1 MEHRI
6 EIATAHIDVHRL
18 DPMVAWDD
26 SAMPADR
33 APSVLIT
40 GIHSDHGFAISHRFR
55 REGWFVIGCDQG
67 TTTGRNA
74 RVHLSADLT
83 SEEDC
88 RRVAQRASKL
98 GNGIDCVVNCADVH
112 MDGPVEEFGSRA
124 WDVMMDVNVK
134 SVFLLSTACMP
145 YLEQMHGSIVA
156 IAPGIDHTTG
166 AEHAV
171 HDASRAAVIA
181 LMTSLTEELAQHGIH
196 VHVVTPDA
204 AGAALPADDVADLVW
219 AAAGFDSEGHELSFA
234 HAH

>member
-1 MEHRI
+1 
-6 EIATAHIDVHRL
+6 
-18 DPMVAWDD
+18 
-26 SAMPADR
+26 MPADR

-55 REGWFVIGCDQG
+55 REGWFVVGCDHG

-74 RVHLSADLT
+74 RAHITADLT
-83 SEEDC
+83 KEEDC
-88 RRVAQRASKL
+88 RRAAARAAKL

-112 MDGPVEEFGSRA
+112 LDGPVEEFGSQA

-145 YLEQMHGSIVA
+145 YLEELHGSIVA
-156 IAPGIDHTTG
+156 VAPGVDTRAG

-181 LMTSLTEELAQHGIH
+181 LMTSMTQELAGHGIH
-196 VHVVTPDA
+196 VHVVRPDDD
-204 AGAALPADDVADLVW
+204 GQPISADEVADRVW

-234 HAH
+234 HSH

>member
-1 MEHRI
+1 
-6 EIATAHIDVHRL
+6 
-18 DPMVAWDD
+18 
-26 SAMPADR
+26 MPADR

-40 GIHSDHGFAISHRFR
+40 GIHSEHGFAISHRFR

-74 RVHLSADLT
+74 RVHITADLT
-83 SEEDC
+83 KEEDC
-88 RRVAQRASKL
+88 RRAAARAARL
-98 GNGIDCVVNCADVH
+98 GNGIDCVVNLADVH
-112 MDGPVEEFGSRA
+112 LDGPVEEFGSQA

-145 YLEQMHGSIVA
+145 YLEELHGTIVA
-156 IAPGIDHTTG
+156 VAPGIDAQAG

-181 LMTSLTEELAQHGIH
+181 LMTSMTDELARHGIH
-196 VHVVTPDA
+196 VHVVRPDED
-204 AGAALPADDVADLVW
+204 GRMLDADDVAERVW
-219 AAAGFDSEGHELSFA
+219 AVAGFDSEGHELSFA